1 MTISE
6 KLAALPDSP
15 GVYIMKNKN
24 GTIIYVGK
32 AKILKNRV
40 RQYFHDSA
48 NHTAKVRAMVSNIA
62 DFEYIVCDSEYEA
75 LCLESNLI
83 KQNLPRYN
91 ILLKD
96 DKNYP
101 FLKVTLGRDYPQ
113 LTVVRKIENDGAKY
127 FGPYPGRGTVKDT
140 MDAVKKI
147 FKIQHCKKSFPRDIG
162 KERPCIYYSMGRC
175 CAPCRGEISSRE
187 YKEQMKNVC
196 DFLEGNHEK
205 LIDDLKTQMQS
216 AAEILE
222 FERAASLRNKIYGIQ
237 KLDSSQKVIS
247 EKTRDID
254 VIAALTDGDI
264 SVFRIFF
271 IRHGKMIGND
281 TFFDDSSAFLDD
293 GTLGESF
300 LRAYYDSSVTIPDV
314 VLCNC
319 QDINTDDFS
328 RWLTEK
334 REKKAELRIPQRGE
348 GKALM
353 DMALRNAKISLSQ
366 RKIDILTKSNKEKAC
381 KELAEYIGLKAA
393 PKRIEAYDIS
403 NTGGSE
409 NVASMIV
416 FENGRPQKKEYKKFK
431 IKYIVG
437 SNDYDCMR
445 EALSRRFMRYIEGD
459 ENFSKLPDLIF
470 VDGGLGHLNVALEA
484 LSNLDIYVPV
494 FGMVKDDRHRT
505 RGLIGTGGEVALPM
519 HGSAFRLVTFIQD
532 EAHRFAITYHKK
544 LRNKKTFESDLDGIK
559 GVGDKRK
566 KLLLKHF
573 KSVSAIKNASID
585 ELTCVK
591 GIDKSTAENIYNF
604 FNGRS
609 DTAKN

>member
-1 MTISE
+1 
-6 KLAALPDSP
+6 
-15 GVYIMKNKN
+15 
-24 GTIIYVGK
+24 
-32 AKILKNRV
+32 
-40 RQYFHDSA
+40 
-48 NHTAKVRAMVSNIA
+48 
-62 DFEYIVCDSEYEA
+62 
-75 LCLESNLI
+75 
-83 KQNLPRYN
+83 
-91 ILLKD
+91 
-96 DKNYP
+96 
-101 FLKVTLGRDYPQ
+101 
-113 LTVVRKIENDGAKY
+113 
-127 FGPYPGRGTVKDT
+127 
-140 MDAVKKI
+140 
-147 FKIQHCKKSFPRDIG
+147 
-162 KERPCIYYSMGRC
+162 
-175 CAPCRGEISSRE
+175 
-187 YKEQMKNVC
+187 MKNVC

-216 AAEILE
+216 AAEKLE

-416 FENGRPQKKEYKKFK
+416 FENGRPQKKEY
-431 IKYIVG
+431 
-437 SNDYDCMR
+437 
-445 EALSRRFMRYIEGD
+445 
-459 ENFSKLPDLIF
+459 
-470 VDGGLGHLNVALEA
+470 
-484 LSNLDIYVPV
+484 
-494 FGMVKDDRHRT
+494 
-505 RGLIGTGGEVALPM
+505 
-519 HGSAFRLVTFIQD
+519 
-532 EAHRFAITYHKK
+532 
-544 LRNKKTFESDLDGIK
+544 
-559 GVGDKRK
+559 
-566 KLLLKHF
+566 
-573 KSVSAIKNASID
+573 
-585 ELTCVK
+585 
-591 GIDKSTAENIYNF
+591 NI
-604 FNGRS
+604 
-609 DTAKN
+609 